1 MRIRLPSKWKN
12 KLADLPETSMGAQHV
27 DILLPGKRILRD
39 VPVFNGEDCETSEPF
54 NPRDIVDIKLHKE

>member
-1 MRIRLPSKWKN
+1 
-12 KLADLPETSMGAQHV
+12 MGAQHV